1 MSLSPGARLG
11 AYKVTALIGDRGMG
25 SVDTTGR
32 ERLAPMTE
40 RHPSWTF
47 RASQIDH
54 VKMFGPDPYAAGAWN
69 KQVPISE
76 TYR

>member
-1 MSLSPGARLG
+1 
-11 AYKVTALIGDRGMG
+11 
-25 SVDTTGR
+25 
-32 ERLAPMTE
+32 MTE